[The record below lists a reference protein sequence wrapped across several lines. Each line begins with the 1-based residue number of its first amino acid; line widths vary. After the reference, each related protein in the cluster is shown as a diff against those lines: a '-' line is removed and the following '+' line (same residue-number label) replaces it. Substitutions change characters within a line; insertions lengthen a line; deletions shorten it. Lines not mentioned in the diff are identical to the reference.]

1 MKPIRLLI
9 VALTLVIIGAIL
21 FSTVPDNL
29 GARLSGAKSV
39 GNVQH
44 FTNQ

>member
-9 VALTLVIIGAIL
+9 VALTLVIIGALL
-21 FSTVPDNL
+21 FGTMPDNL
-29 GARLSGAKSV
+29 GARLSGVEGV